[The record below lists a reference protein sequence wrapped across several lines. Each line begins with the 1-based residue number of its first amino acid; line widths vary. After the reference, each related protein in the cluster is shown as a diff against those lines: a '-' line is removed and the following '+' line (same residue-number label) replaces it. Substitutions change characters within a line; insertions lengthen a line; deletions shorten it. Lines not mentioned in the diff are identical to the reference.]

1 MHSGHRGMR
10 QVSEY
15 ELLGTVPTEIGYE
28 LLAMIKTFCF
38 HLFLTE
44 IVLFNNKKMI
54 LLIVSNIQ
62 NLRIKLN
69 SFIQILFSFCQ
80 LYNIHH
86 SFVSL
91 RKNNFQVCPEA
102 RVLCHFFQ
110 NR

>member
-15 ELLGTVPTEIGYE
+15 ELLGTVATEIGYD

-44 IVLFNNKKMI
+44 IVLFNNKKHDF
-54 LLIVSNIQ
+54 IVYVQ
-62 NLRIKLN
+62 HTKFKDTA
-69 SFIQILFSFCQ
+69 SFKYHTLFANYTIFI
-80 LYNIHH
+80 IHL
-86 SFVSL
+86 SASEKITFKFPQKPRFFVAFS
-91 RKNNFQVCPEA
+91 KMD
-102 RVLCHFFQ
+102 